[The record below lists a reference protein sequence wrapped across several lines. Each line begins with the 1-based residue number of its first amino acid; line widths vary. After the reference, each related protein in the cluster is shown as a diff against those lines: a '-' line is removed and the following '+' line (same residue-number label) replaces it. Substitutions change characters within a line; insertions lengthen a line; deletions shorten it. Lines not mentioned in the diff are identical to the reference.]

1 MLRLFYQM
9 DTGIQQLSLGCNV
22 VQSKRA
28 LEKCL
33 GQTKRES
40 IVFMTEIPDQEE
52 EQEQQQQQQQ
62 QNLRLGW
69 WMVKKRGDANEI
81 CCCEK
86 TD

>member
-52 EQEQQQQQQQ
+52 EQEQQQHQQQQ

-69 WMVKKRGDANEI
+69 WMVKKKGDANEI
-81 CCCEK
+81 YC
-86 TD
+86 